1 MSFEF
6 SEQIET
12 SIDSVGFDEC
22 FYSSI
27 NELRAVYAK
36 LHGTEV
42 ADEVLYNG
50 IKADFEIL
58 ANSKNPE
65 KGYVFSI
72 TSPDKTKYYAYFT
85 ARNEHGTAILNT
97 VLFNQIGGSKN
108 WTVEHAHSHE
118 PLKKMLESIGAYRW
132 RCIVPVESILS
143 GFMTVT
149 PYKGTVF
156 GPERRNA
163 GILLSNYGWD

>member
-27 NELRAVYAK
+27 DELKAVYAK
-36 LHGTEV
+36 LHGTQV
-42 ADEVLYNG
+42 DDEALYNG
-50 IKADFEIL
+50 VKANFESL

-65 KGYVFSI
+65 IGYVFSI
-72 TSPDKTKYYAYFT
+72 TNPDKTKYYAYFT
-85 ARNEHGTAILNT
+85 AKNKEGSAILDV
-97 VLFNQIGGSKN
+97 VLFNQIDGSKS
-108 WTVEHAHSHE
+108 WTIEHSHSHE

-132 RCIVPVESILS
+132 KCNVPVESILS

-149 PYKGTVF
+149 PYAGVAF
-156 GPERRNA
+156 GPDRRSA